1 MGNLFIDPSP
11 RRNNQALER
20 LTPFRREIEHCVRC
34 GLCQSVCPLYKETG
48 LEGSVARGKMSLL
61 LGLLDGQLSPTA
73 NLQGKL
79 DSCLM
84 CKACA
89 AICPAGVKVDELVV
103 LGRQAVA
110 GERGLPLLK
119 RVALQLLTGRGWWH
133 GTLFSLGRLWQ
144 SLWLKRS
151 ENHRG
156 GRPRFS
162 LIGLPDRLYPLIGGT
177 QASSGSFQLLEERRA
192 GVSSEPPRAASK
204 TDEPGLIGSQADPRP
219 IGIAPGAAFNRGR
232 SSRLG
237 RTADDEG
244 AQIFPHHPRVAFF
257 PGCAIESFYPEIG
270 TAVQK
275 ALERREREVIIPQG
289 LVCCGAPAHFAGDRA
304 KAVTLARKNLAV
316 LIQSGAEAIVTAC
329 ASGGLMLKKEYADL
343 LEGEEAEAARA
354 LGQRVF
360 DISEYLV
367 QVDAAIS
374 AGGTKPAPTG
384 GTVASSVDSSLGSS
398 GFRRGGKT
406 AIEEN
411 GLAASVGAAS
421 KQQQFGDMTVY
432 RADSARAL
440 SEYQQPGGG
449 SGHWAD
455 PAPRSLSQRRGGFR
469 GPVQD
474 KLDLNRTARH
484 LKVTYH
490 DPCHLN
496 RGQGIGQEPRQ
507 VIASLPGVEL
517 VEGKEAARCCGGA
530 GTFAFFHQPISEAIL
545 KRKVDDILATG
556 ADVVAT
562 GCPSC
567 LMQLESGLSQAQS
580 RVRVLHTVELLAMA
594 EERVFPSFPSKGD

>member
-1 MGNLFIDPSP
+1 
-11 RRNNQALER
+11 
-20 LTPFRREIEHCVRC
+20 
-34 GLCQSVCPLYKETG
+34 
-48 LEGSVARGKMSLL
+48 
-61 LGLLDGQLSPTA
+61 
-73 NLQGKL
+73 
-79 DSCLM
+79 
-84 CKACA
+84 
-89 AICPAGVKVDELVV
+89 
-103 LGRQAVA
+103 
-110 GERGLPLLK
+110 
-119 RVALQLLTGRGWWH
+119 
-133 GTLFSLGRLWQ
+133 
-144 SLWLKRS
+144 
-151 ENHRG
+151 
-156 GRPRFS
+156 
-162 LIGLPDRLYPLIGGT
+162 
-177 QASSGSFQLLEERRA
+177 
-192 GVSSEPPRAASK
+192 
-204 TDEPGLIGSQADPRP
+204 
-219 IGIAPGAAFNRGR
+219 
-232 SSRLG
+232 
-237 RTADDEG
+237 
-244 AQIFPHHPRVAFF
+244 
-257 PGCAIESFYPEIG
+257 
-270 TAVQK
+270 
-275 ALERREREVIIPQG
+275 
-289 LVCCGAPAHFAGDRA
+289 
-304 KAVTLARKNLAV
+304 
-316 LIQSGAEAIVTAC
+316 
-329 ASGGLMLKKEYADL
+329 
-343 LEGEEAEAARA
+343 
-354 LGQRVF
+354 
-360 DISEYLV
+360 SEYLV